1 MLGAFR
7 LSGPADYAASGLAIV
22 VLLVAAKFVVSG
34 PDRAVLFDGAFVI
47 DGFGRFMK
55 LLVLGGSILVVIMSV
70 GDLARAKLL
79 SNEYVVL
86 LLLSVLGMMLM
97 ISAGSLISLY
107 LGLELQS
114 LALYVVAAID
124 RGQVRSSEAGLKYFV
139 PGSLSSGML
148 LYGAS
153 LIYGFTGS
161 TDFSAIATSIHGQSA
176 TANIGLTIGLVF
188 LLVGLA
194 FKISAV
200 PFHMW
205 TPDVYEGAPTP
216 VTAFFAAA
224 PKIAAMALLMRVL
237 LTAFPGIAPQWQ
249 QIVVF

>member
-1 MLGAFR
+1 MQELTTYAPALPEIAIAVGALLLLMLGALR
-7 LSGPADYAASGLAIV
+7 PAAPAGDYLTGALAIV
-22 VLLVAAKFVVSG
+22 VLVIASALVLAA
-34 PDRAVLFDGAFVI
+34 PDQRVVLFDGAFIV

-55 LLVLGGSILVVIMSV
+55 LLVLGGSILVLVMSM

-79 SNEYVVL
+79 SSEYSVL

-124 RGQVRSSEAGLKYFV
+124 RSQVRSSEAGLKYFV
-139 PGSLSSGML
+139 LGSLSSGML

-161 TDFSAIATSIHGQSA
+161 TDFAAIAAFAQGQPAGRASVSPSGSCSCSSGSRSRSRRCPSICGRPTS
-176 TANIGLTIGLVF
+176 T
-188 LLVGLA
+188 
-194 FKISAV
+194 
-200 PFHMW
+200 
-205 TPDVYEGAPTP
+205 
-216 VTAFFAAA
+216 
-224 PKIAAMALLMRVL
+224 RVH
-237 LTAFPGIAPQWQ
+237 PRP
-249 QIVVF
+249 